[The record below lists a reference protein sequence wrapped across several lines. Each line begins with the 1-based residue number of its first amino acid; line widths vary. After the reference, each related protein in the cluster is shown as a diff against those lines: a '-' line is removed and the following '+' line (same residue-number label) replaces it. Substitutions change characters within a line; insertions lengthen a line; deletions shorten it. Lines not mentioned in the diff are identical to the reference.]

1 MEIIE
6 IEPDTIDL
14 ESIDIKKSEPVNFGA
29 GIELLMNDNRSK
41 ETPKIND
48 INIDDISELENDLNN
63 LTKSNERQSIKIDS
77 NESNDNNTV
86 NNDNNDNKSVNIDNL
101 NGKSQKKPSIFNN
114 IFNRSEGKNINKL
127 SVNDIDDNKTSDGY
141 GKFNDIPLSNNQ
153 NREANLTPEET
164 LKKKFEYLK
173 LLEGLE
179 RKGISLSQKYN
190 MESNLNEM
198 IGEYETLLADRERQN
213 SVKFQ
218 GKMLMACI
226 TGLEFLNNKFDPFDI
241 KLDGWA
247 EQLNEN
253 IDEYDEIF
261 GELHEKYKSKAKMTP
276 ELKLLFQLGGSAM
289 MVHMSNTLFK
299 SSMPGMD
306 DIMRQNP
313 ELMKQ
318 FSQAAVNTMG
328 QSNPGFG
335 NFMNNFQKENGPAA
349 AMGFGNNMQNE
360 RPSPPNINI
369 GPPPSQVDTRLPEKS
384 KRENNIKTNIYKT
397 DFDGI
402 EINNMSSNINE
413 EPRIQRPEMN
423 GPSKISRDNN
433 ISNLLSGLKTREIN
447 VNDKKN
453 ESSTISVDEINDLQN
468 IKTGKSKRRQKSD
481 KSTISL
487 DI

>member
-6 IEPDTIDL
+6 IEPDIVDL
-14 ESIDIKKSEPVNFGA
+14 DSIDIQKSGSVNFGP
-29 GIELLMNDNRSK
+29 GIELLMNDNKTK

-63 LTKSNERQSIKIDS
+63 LTKSNERQSVKID
-77 NESNDNNTV
+77 NIEPNDNNTV
-86 NNDNNDNKSVNIDNL
+86 NTVNSDNKSVNIDNL
-101 NGKSQKKPSIFNN
+101 NGKSQKKSSIFNN
-114 IFNRSEGKNINKL
+114 IFNNSNEKNVNKL
-127 SVNDIDDNKTSDGY
+127 SVNDIDNKTSDGY

-241 KLDGWA
+241 KLEGWA

-328 QSNPGFG
+328 QANPGFG

-349 AMGFGNNMQNE
+349 AMGFGNNMQNQ

-384 KRENNIKTNIYKT
+384 KRENNMKTNIYKT

-413 EPRIQRPEMN
+413 EPRIQRPEMS

>member
-14 ESIDIKKSEPVNFGA
+14 DNLDIKTQDSVNFGG
-29 GIELLMNDNRSK
+29 GIELLMNNNQKDKHPTKSSDINLDDISRLEDDLNNLIPENNTK
-41 ETPKIND
+41 TEPK
-48 INIDDISELENDLNN
+48 INIDDSLEKN
-63 LTKSNERQSIKIDS
+63 
-77 NESNDNNTV
+77 
-86 NNDNNDNKSVNIDNL
+86 SVNIDN
-101 NGKSQKKPSIFNN
+101 KSINLDSKPEKKPSFFNN
-114 IFNRSEGKNINKL
+114 IFGKQDGKNISNL
-127 SVNDIDDNKTSDGY
+127 SGINEDSMNSNKTNNGY
-141 GKFNDIPLSNNQ
+141 GKFNNVPLSNSRNSQ
-153 NREANLTPEET
+153 ETITPEET

-179 RKGISLSQKYN
+179 KKGVSLSQKYN
-190 MESNLNEM
+190 MDSNLNEM
-198 IGEYETLLADRERQN
+198 IGEYETLISDRERQN

-226 TGLEFLNNKFDPFDI
+226 TGLEFLNNKFDPFDV
-241 KLDGWA
+241 KLEGWA

-253 IDEYDEIF
+253 IDDYDEIF

-313 ELMKQ
+313 ELMRQ

-328 QSNPGFG
+328 QTNPGFG
-335 NFMNNFQKENGPAA
+335 NFMNNVYRENGPAA
-349 AMGFGNNMQNE
+349 AMGFGNRTND
-360 RPSPPNINI
+360 RPMPPNVNI
-369 GPPPSQVDTRLPEKS
+369 GPPPSQIDSRLPERS
-384 KRENNIKTNIYKT
+384 KRENNVKASMMNNIQ
-397 DFDGI
+397 GGV
-402 EINNMSSNINE
+402 ELNNNGLVND
-413 EPRIQRPEMN
+413 EPRILRPEMS
-423 GPSKISRDNN
+423 GPSKQSHDNN
-433 ISNLLSGLKTREIN
+433 ISNLLSGLKTREID

-453 ESSTISVDEINDLQN
+453 EASTISIEDLKDLTN
-468 IKTGKSKRRQKSD
+468 VKTGKVKRKQKSD

>member
-6 IEPDTIDL
+6 IEPETIDL
-14 ESIDIKKSEPVNFGA
+14 DNLDIKTQDTVNFGG
-29 GIELLMNDNRSK
+29 GIELLMNNNQKDKQPTRSS
-41 ETPKIND
+41 D
-48 INIDDISELENDLNN
+48 INIDDISRLEEDLNN
-63 LTKSNERQSIKIDS
+63 LVP
-77 NESNDNNTV
+77 DNNIKNEPTI
-86 NNDNNDNKSVNIDNL
+86 NIENSREKIPINLDNKSINLDN
-101 NGKSQKKPSIFNN
+101 KTEKKPSFLNN
-114 IFNRSEGKNINKL
+114 IFGKQDGKNISKL
-127 SVNDIDDNKTSDGY
+127 SGINEDNMNSNKTNDGY
-141 GKFNDIPLSNNQ
+141 GKFNNVPLSNSQNNQ
-153 NREANLTPEET
+153 ETMSPEET

-179 RKGISLSQKYN
+179 KKGVNLSQKYN

-198 IGEYETLLADRERQN
+198 IGEYETLISDRERQN

-241 KLDGWA
+241 KLEGWA

-253 IDEYDEIF
+253 IDDYDELF

-313 ELMKQ
+313 ELMRQ

-328 QSNPGFG
+328 QTNPGFG
-335 NFMNNFQKENGPAA
+335 NFMNNVYKENGPAA
-349 AMGFGNNMQNE
+349 AMGFGNNKTND
-360 RPSPPNINI
+360 RPMPPNINI
-369 GPPPSQVDTRLPEKS
+369 GPPPSQYNSRLPERS
-384 KRENNIKTNIYKT
+384 MRENNIKPSMM
-397 DFDGI
+397 
-402 EINNMSSNINE
+402 NNNQGGVDLNNNGLINE
-413 EPRIQRPEMN
+413 EPRILRPEMS
-423 GPSKISRDNN
+423 GPSKPSQDNN
-433 ISNLLSGLKTREIN
+433 IKNLLSGLKTREID

-453 ESSTISVDEINDLQN
+453 EASTISIEDLN
-468 IKTGKSKRRQKSD
+468 NLTNVKTGKAKRKQKSD

>member
-6 IEPDTIDL
+6 IEPETVDL
-14 ESIDIKKSEPVNFGA
+14 DNLDIKTQDRVNFGG
-29 GIELLMNDNRSK
+29 GIELLMNNNQKDKHATKSS
-41 ETPKIND
+41 D
-48 INIDDISELENDLNN
+48 INLDDISRLEDDLNN
-63 LTKSNERQSIKIDS
+63 LIPDDNTKIKIDDCI
-77 NESNDNNTV
+77 DNTPIIP
-86 NNDNNDNKSVNIDNL
+86 DNISINPDNKSINIDN
-101 NGKSQKKPSIFNN
+101 KTEKKPTFFSN
-114 IFNRSEGKNINKL
+114 IFGKPDNKNINKL
-127 SVNDIDDNKTSDGY
+127 SGINQDNMNNKTSDGY
-141 GKFNDIPLSNNQ
+141 GKFNNVPLSNSQ
-153 NREANLTPEET
+153 NNKETMTPEEI

-173 LLEGLE
+173 LLDGLE
-179 RKGISLSQKYN
+179 KKGVNLSQKYN
-190 MESNLNEM
+190 MDSNLNEM
-198 IGEYETLLADRERQN
+198 IGEYETLISERERQN

-241 KLDGWA
+241 KLEGWA

-253 IDEYDEIF
+253 IDDYDEIF

-313 ELMKQ
+313 ELMRQ

-328 QSNPGFG
+328 QTNPGFG
-335 NFMNNFQKENGPAA
+335 NFMNNVYRENGPAA
-349 AMGFGNNMQNE
+349 AMGFGNSSND
-360 RPSPPNINI
+360 RPLPPNINI
-369 GPPPSQVDTRLPEKS
+369 GPPPSQVDTRLPERN
-384 KRENNIKTNIYKT
+384 KRENTIKPSMMNNNQ
-397 DFDGI
+397 GGV
-402 EINNMSSNINE
+402 EINNGSLINE
-413 EPRIQRPEMN
+413 EPRILRPEMS
-423 GPSKISRDNN
+423 GPSKHSRDNN
-433 ISNLLSGLKTREIN
+433 ISNLLNGLKTREID

-453 ESSTISVDEINDLQN
+453 EASTISIEDLNDLTN
-468 IKTGKSKRRQKSD
+468 MKTGKSKRKQKSD